1 MAGTLGV
8 IGGSLVGGGGGPTPD
23 PLRMRQSSGPI
34 SVTAGETAHTKGA
47 WTELISS
54 TTHTSSQLV
63 FGAGL
68 SQASQNS
75 AALVDIGV
83 GPAGSEVPVIEN
95 LPCGMAT
102 QGNSW
107 QIPLPV
113 EVPAGSRI
121 AMRFQ
126 CASAGKTGSFG
137 LSVFTDGAIQPGA
150 LRVLGYNT
158 DTSKGIPL
166 QLNGSWVEISASVP
180 AAYRYLV
187 VVPSAGAPALQNN
200 DGSVIL
206 GVGAAGSEVERVG
219 VGVSTTSG
227 ESIGCGTMDP
237 SWSSS
242 AIQRGVSAGE
252 RIAARLEGF
261 TLVHVDCS
269 VIGVI

>member
-63 FGAGL
+63 FAAGL

-83 GPAGSEVPVIEN
+83 GPAGSEVLIIEN
-95 LPCGMAT
+95 LPCGMAAS
-102 QGNSW
+102 NSNW
-107 QIPLPV
+107 QVPLPV

-121 AMRFQ
+121 AIRFQ
-126 CASAGKTGSFG
+126 CDFAGKVGTFG

-150 LRVLGYNT
+150 LTVLGYNSA
-158 DTSKGIPL
+158 TSKGIQL
-166 QLNGSWVEISASVP
+166 QLDGSWVEISASAP

-187 VVPSAGAPALQNN
+187 VVPSAGSAGLQNN

-219 VGVSTTSG
+219 VGVSTSSG
-227 ESIGCGTMDP
+227 ESISCGSMDP

-242 AIQRGVSAGE
+242 AIQRGVPAGV
-252 RIAARLEGF
+252 RIAAKLVGF
-261 TLVHVDCS
+261 TLVPIDCS